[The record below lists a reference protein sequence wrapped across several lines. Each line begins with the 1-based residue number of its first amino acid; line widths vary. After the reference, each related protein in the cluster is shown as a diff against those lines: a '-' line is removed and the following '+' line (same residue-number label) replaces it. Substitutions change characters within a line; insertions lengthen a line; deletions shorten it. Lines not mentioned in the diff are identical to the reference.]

1 MMREWLP
8 DWLPRFVARV
18 PATVQTKLLAAFLAM
33 VVLLITVGFVGL
45 QALSDLNRRAEELVE
60 LQRKIAAYRQL
71 QHDTT
76 AQLYYVA
83 STLVAPNEQTLAAT
97 LRQLNQFGFHLDW
110 FEFVAKDEVELISQV
125 RKDYDR
131 FIQVETQV
139 IELIRAGKIAEGR
152 ELQLA
157 QASPLADRLE
167 RLMNQLASEAEDD
180 IAASIELSHTAYL
193 TSRWVVIGFAVG
205 SIGLA
210 LILGYAIS
218 WSLIDPVRTMDTRL
232 KQIATGDFS
241 QQVEVPNRDE
251 LGTLAANLNHMSEE
265 LGRLYQQIEEWN
277 RTLEDKV
284 KQQVD
289 QIQRISRLKRYFSPQ
304 VAETILESEDYN
316 LFKGHRREITAVFL
330 DLRGFTAFSDSAEPE
345 EVLALL
351 RSYHAEMGNLIFK
364 FEGTLERFAGDGIMV
379 FFNDPIPCDDATEKA
394 VRMAVEMRAR
404 VKQLRQEWLNKGYDL
419 DLGVG
424 LAAGFATLGSIGFEG
439 RMDYGA
445 VGNVTNLAARL
456 CGEAKGGQILTD
468 QKTLS
473 KIEDLI
479 EAEFLGELH
488 LKGFA
493 RPVPALSIA
502 KLKA

>member
-1 MMREWLP
+1 
-8 DWLPRFVARV
+8 VA
-18 PATVQTKLLAAFLAM
+18 
-33 VVLLITVGFVGL
+33 LLITVGFVGL
-45 QALSDLNRRAEELVE
+45 QALSDVNRRAEELVE

-71 QHDTT
+71 QHGTT

-83 STLVAPNEQTLAAT
+83 SALDEPNEETLAAT

-110 FEFVAKDEVELISQV
+110 LEFVAKDEGELISQV
-125 RKDYDR
+125 RKDYGR

-139 IELIRAGKIAEGR
+139 VELIRAGKVAEGR
-152 ELQLA
+152 EIQLA

-167 RLMNQLASEAEDD
+167 RLLSQRVSEAEDD
-180 IAASIELSHTAYL
+180 MAASIELSHAAYL

-218 WSLIDPVRTMDTRL
+218 WSLIGPVRTMDARL

-241 QQVEVPNRDE
+241 QRVEVPNQDE

-284 KQQVD
+284 RQQVD
-289 QIQRISRLKRYFSPQ
+289 QIQRMSRLKRYLSPQ
-304 VAETILESEDYN
+304 VAETILQSEDYN
-316 LFKGHRREITAVFL
+316 LFKGHRRDITVVSL

-351 RSYHAEMGNLIFK
+351 RSYHAEMGDLIFK

-379 FFNDPIPCDDATEKA
+379 FFNDPIPCEEHTEKA

-424 LAAGFATLGSIGFEG
+424 LAADFATLGTIGFEG

-456 CGEAKGGQILTD
+456 CGEAKGGQVLTN

-473 KIEDLI
+473 KIEHLI
-479 EAEFLGELH
+479 EAEFLEELH

-493 RPVPALSIA
+493 RPVPAFNIVN
-502 KLKA
+502 LKA